1 MNFNLESKYFT
12 GIDTQFIFFSST
24 HEQLAENAKYQQKEI
39 VTQRH
44 STYPGAA
51 ELATV

>member
-1 MNFNLESKYFT
+1 MYFNLESKYFT

-24 HEQLAENAKYQQKEI
+24 HEQLAENAKHQQKI
-39 VTQRH
+39 TVTQWH

-51 ELATV
+51 RLATV